1 MPLRAVLPAVLLLAG
16 CTGGTLS
23 ADVVRFHQNLQP
35 QPATVAVRPVDPA
48 LADSLEFQSIAR
60 TVAGELARRGY
71 ATAPEGGNAVLIA
84 SVSLTVT
91 PRPALDDGTRP
102 RSGVSVGVGV
112 GGGSR
117 TRVGGGVGVGIDL
130 SGLFKGDKKDDGVT
144 AAEHVL
150 AVRLTPADGGT
161 AVWEGRA
168 TAVVRGKGAAL
179 ASTRAPELAQLLFQN
194 FPGVSGKTERLT
206 AQGSTK

>member
-1 MPLRAVLPAVLLLAG
+1 MLLRTALPALLLLAG
-16 CTGGTLS
+16 CASGGLK

-48 LADSLEFQSIAR
+48 LADSLEFQAIAR

-71 ATAPEGGNAVLIA
+71 TTASEGESAALIA
-84 SVSLTVT
+84 SVSLAVT
-91 PRPALDDGTRP
+91 PRPALDDGASP

-117 TRVGGGVGVGIDL
+117 TRVSGGVGVGIDL

-150 AVRLTPADGGT
+150 AVRLSPADGGT
-161 AVWEGRA
+161 TLWEGRA
-168 TAVVRGKGAAL
+168 TALVRGKGAAL
-179 ASTRAPELAQLLFQN
+179 ATTQAAELAQLLFQN